1 MTNLT
6 NESIIIIVTAFSPL
20 PAGKTPLILN
30 QSLGEV
36 MENKKRLTKAIVLII
51 ISAFCFAVMNLCVS
65 MSGDIPVIQK
75 TFFRNLFA
83 MMIASGAMIK
93 NRHYI
98 LPKKGERFGVFARS
112 SAGFLGM
119 LRNFYALSS
128 LRVADAS
135 LLNKMS
141 PFFAII
147 FSIFLLRE
155 IPDKVQI
162 ICIITAFAGAMF
174 VLKPGFLNAQLI
186 PAIAG
191 FAGGACAGLAY
202 TFVRKLTSRGTDGYY
217 IVFFFSAFSTLCAA
231 PALIFD
237 YSPMTLSQL
246 LFLIGAGVAAAG
258 GQFAITACYSYAPA
272 REVSIYDYTQIIFA
286 GMLGFVFKNEIP
298 DLFSFIGYFI
308 IIAAALIMF
317 LYNNR
322 PKKQV

>member
-1 MTNLT
+1 
-6 NESIIIIVTAFSPL
+6 
-20 PAGKTPLILN
+20 
-30 QSLGEV
+30 

-83 MMIASGAMIK
+83 MIIASGAMIK

-98 LPKKGERFGVFARS
+98 IPKKGEALGVFARS
-112 SAGFLGM
+112 AAGFLGM
-119 LRNFYALSS
+119 LGNFYALSS

-147 FSIFLLRE
+147 FSTILLRE
-155 IPDKVQI
+155 IPNKIQI

-174 VLKPGFLNAQLI
+174 VLKPGFQSAGLI
-186 PAIAG
+186 PACAG

-202 TFVRKLTSRGTDGYY
+202 TFVRRLTSRGTDGYY

-237 YSPMTLSQL
+237 YSPMTLAQL
-246 LFLIGAGVAAAG
+246 LFLIGAGIAAAG

-286 GMLGFVFKNEIP
+286 GMLGFVFKGEIP
-298 DLFSFIGYFI
+298 DIFSFIGYFI
-308 IIAAALIMF
+308 IIAAALLMF
-317 LYNNR
+317 LYNNKSAHKTTER
-322 PKKQV
+322 